1 MLFLTMHGIDSDHR
15 TGQRK
20 RAEQSLD
27 RRDFIG
33 LFVAVEMRQH
43 QSRVRSEGAKYVR
56 GTAVEKVVEASSQG
70 LAIDRHMT
78 LTFAVRRVVQHG
90 GMAAEC
96 SFDRGGIELSQDTTD
111 RRVSWSF
118 PPLYAERIAQPG
130 EVNIDEAV
138 DCPIRVGAG
147 DDCQDRKQY
156 DVWQAI
162 QLPLRPP
169 RVFDFGQ
176 QVNK

>member
-15 TGQRK
+15 TGQRQ

-56 GTAVEKVVEASSQG
+56 GAAVEKVVEASPQG

-78 LTFAVRRVVQHG
+78 LTFAVRRVVQRG
-90 GMAAEC
+90 GMTAER
-96 SFDRGGIELSQDTTD
+96 SFD
-111 RRVSWSF
+111 
-118 PPLYAERIAQPG
+118 
-130 EVNIDEAV
+130 
-138 DCPIRVGAG
+138 
-147 DDCQDRKQY
+147 
-156 DVWQAI
+156 
-162 QLPLRPP
+162 
-169 RVFDFGQ
+169 
-176 QVNK
+176 